1 MAEGYNIFRLPFA
14 MERMAPTSLT
24 EPLSPAYLANYT
36 TVVNYI
42 TNKGGWAVIDP
53 HNFGR
58 YNGAII
64 TDTVGFGTFW
74 TNLAGTFKSNSHA
87 VSKSLVK
94 DFFNQSNSSRDL
106 DF

>member
-42 TNKGGWAVIDP
+42 TNKGG
-53 HNFGR
+53 
-58 YNGAII
+58 
-64 TDTVGFGTFW
+64 
-74 TNLAGTFKSNSHA
+74 
-87 VSKSLVK
+87 
-94 DFFNQSNSSRDL
+94 SRATL
-106 DF
+106 MP